1 MFKFFNKS
9 RGTIKSVRF
18 PAYNWD
24 LNKETKNIV
33 RWINPE
39 QKVALSLNFF
49 DQEPDIPTVKNLEV
63 LHDFYQH
70 QISDYKEKFVCVDL
84 VKLGEYDVIKTIFK
98 FPQDTGGL
106 MYLGS
111 FTIPFKKCSYVIK
124 IQANEVGFTGV
135 REAVVMEK
143 QLKKGVEL
151 DSKAYESEKYDEE
164 FPEHPLSIVRQLLA
178 NIEANIVFT
187 SELSEIGQFDW

>member
-18 PAYNWD
+18 PAYDWE
-24 LNKETKNIV
+24 LNKETKDIV

-39 QKVALSLNFF
+39 QTVALSLNFF
-49 DQEPDIPTVKNLEV
+49 VQEPDIPTVKNLEV

-70 QISDYKEKFVCVDL
+70 QISDYQNKFVCVEL
-84 VKLGEYDVIKTIFK
+84 ITLGGYNAIKTIFK
-98 FPQDTGGL
+98 FPQKTGGL

-143 QLKKGVEL
+143 YLKDDLKVE
-151 DSKAYESEKYDEE
+151 ANTFESEKYDEE

-178 NIEANIVFT
+178 DIKANIVFT
-187 SELSEIGQFDW
+187 SDLTGIKQFDW